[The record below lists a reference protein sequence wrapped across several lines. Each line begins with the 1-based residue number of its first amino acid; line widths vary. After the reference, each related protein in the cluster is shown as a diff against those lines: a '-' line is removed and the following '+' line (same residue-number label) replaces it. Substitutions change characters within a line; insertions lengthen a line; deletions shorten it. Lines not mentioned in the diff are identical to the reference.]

1 MTRLCRSMY
10 GKLRLTV
17 RLHCELSAV
26 GSRLSLEPT
35 ARTVG
40 MPRVPERQS
49 LSAYQAAEPQEKVR
63 SLLILVMLQVQLDD
77 VEDCALRIT
86 QHGESSNVRDVCRR
100 NIGSRAQRRRLLNL
114 RVAIINRDVDSPIR
128 WHRSHV
134 RLNFHHAADV
144 IVAVNDLGIRRR
156 TAVSLRLPTEEFRV
170 EIFRFLSIVGQ
181 QFIPTQQVRFPFNPD
196 TFVPLRL
203 P

>member
-35 ARTVG
+35 ARAVG

-77 VEDCALRIT
+77 AEDCALRIT

-100 NIGSRAQRRRLLNL
+100 NIGSRAKRCCLLNL
-114 RVAIINRDVDSPIR
+114 RIAIINRDVDSPIR
-128 WHRSHV
+128 WHRSHEG
-134 RLNFHHAADV
+134 LDLHHAADMFFAIDPFRV
-144 IVAVNDLGIRRR
+144 RRR
-156 TAVSLRLPTEEFRV
+156 AAVSLRLPTEEFRV
-170 EIFRFLSIVGQ
+170 EIFRLVSIVG
-181 QFIPTQQVRFPFNPD
+181 
-196 TFVPLRL
+196 
-203 P
+203 